1 MTGDPIGALAGVR
14 ILDLSRV
21 LAGPSCTQLLGD
33 LGADVVKVERPGVG
47 DETRLWGPPFL
58 KDAGGKDTTESGY
71 YLSTNRN
78 KRSIAINFADPEG
91 AGLVRRLLPGFDVLI
106 ENFKVG
112 GLQEYGL
119 GYAQLRPEFPR
130 LVYCSITGFGQTG
143 PDAARPGYDMMAQG
157 AGGIMSVTG
166 DPDRPPV
173 KVGVAVN
180 DVITGLYTA
189 VALLSALRHRDL
201 RGVGQQIDIGLLDV
215 QVAWLFNVG
224 MNYLLSG
231 RVPGRLGTAHPNTV
245 PYQVFPSSDGYYIL
259 GANNDHQFRR
269 YCGFAGMPELADDP
283 RFATNAAR
291 VANRDEL
298 VRMISDVSRKQP
310 THYWLEGLG
319 RMGLPCG
326 PVNTIDQVFADPQ
339 VNHRNMKITMSRPP
353 DQGGTFPLIGNPLKL
368 SETPVTY
375 RLPPPRLGEHTDE
388 VLEELLG
395 LTASDR
401 DGLRR
406 RGVI

>member
-1 MTGDPIGALAGVR
+1 MTGDPIGPLAGVR